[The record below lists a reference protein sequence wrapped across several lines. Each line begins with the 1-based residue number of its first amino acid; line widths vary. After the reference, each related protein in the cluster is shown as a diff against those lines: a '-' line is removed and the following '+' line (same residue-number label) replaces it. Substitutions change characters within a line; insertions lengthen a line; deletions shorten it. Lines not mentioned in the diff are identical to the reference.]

1 VNTRTDSNDES
12 RVFGWNEA
20 VDAAAKVADQ
30 LWVSSNSLAGSKVAR
45 EIADRIRD
53 LRLKVDFNANSHRND
68 GRD

>member
-1 VNTRTDSNDES
+1 MNGARSTDSNDES

-53 LRLKVDFNANSHRND
+53 LRLKVDFNANSQR
-68 GRD
+68 GA

>member
-1 VNTRTDSNDES
+1 MSASTDSNDES

-30 LWVSSNSLAGSKVAR
+30 LWGSSNSLAGSKVAR

-53 LRLKVDFNANSHRND
+53 LRLKVDFNANSQR
-68 GRD
+68 GA